1 MTIHSGPVNHP
12 APAGGLGGDARC
24 GLRLGLAAGPENLSG
39 IPAAKMRDQL
49 IRKNRTESQGRI
61 LMLLEDRMCS
71 SNFPPLRR
79 ILQGHSPLHQGSVF
93 R

>member
-24 GLRLGLAAGPENLSG
+24 GLRLGLAAGPENLPG

-49 IRKNRTESQGRI
+49 IRKTRTESQGRI
-61 LMLLEDRMCS
+61 LLLEDRMCS
-71 SNFPPLRR
+71 SHFPSMRP
-79 ILQGHSPLHQGSVF
+79 IHKGHSPLHQESVF